1 MGKGAPRHPPN
12 CLNSLPCPQFRFNQ
26 FPLRNTFFYITIKL
40 NRGLLTLPLSLC
52 IDCLPTMSN
61 GSWIVL
67 LWTAQRPQQRVKS
80 CEPIETTPSH
90 ILHRDINRSEE
101 KQEQQQQQ
109 HYQQQQRKH
118 PEPSS
123 ISRWSSSSALLFFCA
138 YPAIHSRA
146 GGHLTSLAHLPH
158 TMTGFFCSSQVKVEE
173 EEDHISCT
181 ELRAFPSHQFSCSP
195 AMLFGTKKHLTTVD
209 ISQELFSWIV
219 PPTDLLTRL
228 HRHLLCW
235 LIRHFFVSGALCN

>member
-40 NRGLLTLPLSLC
+40 NRGLLTLPPSLC

-146 GGHLTSLAHLPH
+146 GGHLTSPHLTRSPPTH
-158 TMTGFFCSSQVKVEE
+158 NDRFLLFFTSKSRRRRGTHFLHRVEG
-173 EEDHISCT
+173 IP
-181 ELRAFPSHQFSCSP
+181 FPS
-195 AMLFGTKKHLTTVD
+195 
-209 ISQELFSWIV
+209 I
-219 PPTDLLTRL
+219 
-228 HRHLLCW
+228 
-235 LIRHFFVSGALCN
+235 